1 MIEVFRYVTESG
13 REPVTEW
20 LQSLQDK
27 RAQAKIRVRLKRLEA
42 GMFGDCEPVGD
53 GVLELREHLGA
64 GYRVYFGRHGKA
76 VVILLCGGSKKMKA
90 AVAHHAREVAEL
102 RADRELAVEYLKAAM
117 ESLDDP
123 DDRAAGLLALRTIA
137 EAYGGLGAVA
147 AEAGISRESLYRALS
162 AKGNPTLKTILAV
175 LKAVGMRLSVEPD
188 ERLAA

>member
-64 GYRVYFGRHGKA
+64 GYRVYFGRHGQS
-76 VVILLCGGSKKMKA
+76 VVILLCGGSKKTQPSDITT
-90 AVAHHAREVAEL
+90 ARQDW
-102 RADRELAVEYLKAAM
+102 ADRK
-117 ESLDDP
+117 
-123 DDRAAGLLALRTIA
+123 RRQI
-137 EAYGGLGAVA
+137 
-147 AEAGISRESLYRALS
+147 
-162 AKGNPTLKTILAV
+162 
-175 LKAVGMRLSVEPD
+175 
-188 ERLAA
+188 

>member
-64 GYRVYFGRHGKA
+64 GYRVYFSRHGKA
-76 VVILLCGGSKKMKA
+76 IVILLCGGNKKTQSSDIKTA
-90 AVAHHAREVAEL
+90 KQYW
-102 RADRELAVEYLKAAM
+102 ADWKR
-117 ESLDDP
+117 
-123 DDRAAGLLALRTIA
+123 RQT
-137 EAYGGLGAVA
+137 
-147 AEAGISRESLYRALS
+147 
-162 AKGNPTLKTILAV
+162 
-175 LKAVGMRLSVEPD
+175 
-188 ERLAA
+188 